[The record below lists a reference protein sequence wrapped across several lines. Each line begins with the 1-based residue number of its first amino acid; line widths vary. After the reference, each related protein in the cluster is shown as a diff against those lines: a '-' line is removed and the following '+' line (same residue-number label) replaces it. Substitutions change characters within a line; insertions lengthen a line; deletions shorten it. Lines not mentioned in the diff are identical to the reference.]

1 MNDEHAKRV
10 YKVCCAYDTET
21 TNIGQGANTRA
32 YPVLYICNDLR
43 DIDIAAYEFGVSDD
57 IRFFRTESEML
68 AYVDDLVAFGLNHG
82 IVPIICA
89 YNLMFDLGPLMHQL
103 AEKYRMTAN
112 AQTATSAYTV
122 DLTDETG
129 KIVLL
134 RFWDTFYLEMNG
146 LKAMGE
152 VCGVP
157 KAVGDWDYALIRTPQ
172 TPLTDLERHY
182 AGRDTQV
189 IPAYLRYLLDAN
201 DWLTPDMLG
210 CRVLTKTSLVRQM
223 ARREIGG
230 LRYRTSKGGRQ
241 TLGNAFEMTCKQ
253 EFPRTFAQYALRKA
267 CFRGGFTFTAGN
279 NANKVWHNVIS
290 TDVTSMHHTFIN
302 GRMLPVHFKP
312 MKTGL
317 LTEICRDITDTTP
330 TQVLADYAKP
340 FQWGLH
346 VRVQFDNLRL
356 KKDSVFDLEGIGLIP
371 EGKFVK
377 TPVQTDLQEDLR
389 ARMAEKVV
397 KLEGWRDYAKWPVFA
412 FGKLV
417 SAKTAIVHVCE
428 LELWNIAQVYDYDR
442 LTVILGEATNKFTRP
457 PDYVTLQSNLLFE
470 RKQDMKRI
478 LAKYNQGEPYTDRI
492 PASIPEGL
500 AKEIRA
506 GTALT
511 PFLESYYQSTVKGMF
526 NGIFGTQA
534 MDLMKPGFKVTGGD
548 IVIDHDTITTPDNY
562 RKRVPDK
569 PRVLYTYGMRIVGG
583 SRMHLVL
590 ALLLMRDALGDLAH
604 PTGGDTDSIKVS
616 VADDITDHDIDAAL
630 KPLADA
636 SDRAIDCVQRRV
648 RKTAPKLASSLRGIG
663 HFEVERAGDG
673 TRWAN
678 HWEAWNKARL
688 SASNGT
694 YHITCAGL
702 SRPLGAYH
710 IEHWCADMER
720 AGYSFE
726 QIARALFGYNTYV
739 ENSVCHALQQH
750 RPEWGDRYHGVVT
763 DWQGNTAMVD
773 APEAVALYPVGR
785 WLGELDKRASVENI
799 QWLQA
804 HGDKPDSTETWIGV
818 DDTTAYAL
826 RMDENGEMQRIMEAP
841 RHDH

>member
-1 MNDEHAKRV
+1 MTKEYARRV

-21 TNIGQGANTRA
+21 TNIGQGAGTRA

-43 DIDIAAYEFGVSDD
+43 DIDLAVYEFGGSDD
-57 IRFFRTESEML
+57 IRFYRTETDML
-68 AYVDDLVAFGLNHG
+68 SYIDDLVAYGLKVG
-82 IVPIICA
+82 IVPVVCA
-89 YNLMFDLGPLMHQL
+89 YNLMFDLGPLMHRL
-103 AEKYRMTAN
+103 AVKYHMSAN

-122 DLTDETG
+122 DLIDETG
-129 KIVLL
+129 KTVLL

-157 KAVGDWDYALIRTPQ
+157 KAVGDWDYTRIRTPK
-172 TPLTDLERHY
+172 TPLTDLEKHY
-182 AGRDTQV
+182 AGRDVQV

-201 DWLTPDMLG
+201 DWLTSDMLG
-210 CRVLTKTSLVRQM
+210 SRVLTKTSLVRQM
-223 ARREIGG
+223 ARREIGS
-230 LRYRTSKGGRQ
+230 LRYRTGKGSRQ
-241 TLGNAFEMTCKQ
+241 TLANAFELTCKQ

-279 NANKVWHNVIS
+279 NANRVWHNVIS
-290 TDVTSMHHTFIN
+290 MDVTSMHHTFIN

-317 LTEICRDITDTTP
+317 LTEICRDITDTTA
-330 TQVLADYAKP
+330 TQVLKDYAKP
-340 FQWGLH
+340 FQWGVH
-346 VRVQFDNLRL
+346 CRVQYENLRL
-356 KKDSVFDLEGIGLIP
+356 KKGSVFDIEGIGLIP

-377 TPVQTDLQEDLR
+377 TPVQTDLQLDLR

-397 KLEGWRDYAKWPVFA
+397 KMEGWRDYAKQPVFA
-412 FGKLV
+412 FGKLI
-417 SAKTAIVHVCE
+417 SAKTAIIHVCE
-428 LELWNIAQVYDYDR
+428 LELWNIAQVYDYDNMI
-442 LTVILGEATNKFTRP
+442 VILGEATNKFTRP
-457 PDYVTLQSNLLFE
+457 PDYVTLQSNILFE

-478 LAKYNQGEPYTDRI
+478 LAKYNQGNPYPDRI
-492 PASIPEGL
+492 PASIPAGL
-500 AKEIRA
+500 AREIQA
-506 GTALT
+506 GTSPT

-526 NGIFGTQA
+526 NGIYGTQA
-534 MDLMKPGFKVTGGD
+534 MDLLKPGFTVVNGD
-548 IVIDHDTITTPDNY
+548 IVIDRDTITTPANY
-562 RKRVPDK
+562 KERMPSK

-583 SRMHLVL
+583 SRMHMVL
-590 ALLLMRDALGDLAH
+590 ALVLMHDALKSKAH

-616 VADDITDHDIDAAL
+616 VTDDITDDDVSNAL
-630 KPLADA
+630 QPLAIA
-636 SDRAIDCVQRRV
+636 SDNAIDYVQRRV
-648 RKTAPKLASSLRGIG
+648 RKTAPGLASSLRGIG

-673 TRWAN
+673 TRWQN

-688 SASNGT
+688 SASNGV

-710 IEHWCADMER
+710 IEHWCKDMER
-720 AGYSFE
+720 AGYRFE
-726 QIARALFGYNTYV
+726 EIAKVLFGYNTYV

-750 RPEWGDRYHGVVT
+750 RPEWGDRYRENVT
-763 DWQGNTAMVD
+763 DWLGETMLVD

-799 QWLQA
+799 QWLQM
-804 HGDKPDSTETWIGV
+804 HGCKPDVTETWIGA

-826 RMDENGEMQRIMEAP
+826 RMDENGEMIRIMEAP
-841 RHDH
+841 RHDR